1 MSDSNTPAQHPDEQ
15 PAAKPTSMSRTL
27 MSDIIFP
34 QDTNYHGTMFGGI
47 VMQYIDKIAT
57 IASMRH
63 SRRGVVTASSDSLDF
78 LAPVKVGEA
87 ILLEAFVSWTH
98 RSSMEV
104 FVRVESENLFTGER
118 KTTATSF
125 LTFVA
130 LDDQGKPTPVPAV
143 IPETDEEKRLFASA
157 EERYEARAKRK
168 EQRKQGDSRS

>member
-1 MSDSNTPAQHPDEQ
+1 MEAK
-15 PAAKPTSMSRTL
+15 AASLSRTT

-34 QDTNYHGTMFGGI
+34 SDTNYHGTMFGGV
-47 VMQYIDKIAT
+47 VMRYIDKIAT

-78 LAPVKVGEA
+78 LAPVRVGEA

-104 FVRVESENLFTGER
+104 YVKVESENLFTGER

-130 LDDQGKPTPVPAV
+130 LDDEGKPTPVPAV
-143 IPETDEEKRLFASA
+143 IPETE
-157 EERYEARAKRK
+157 EERKLYTSAQERYQARKKRK
-168 EQRKQGDSRS
+168 EERSAESSK

>member
-1 MSDSNTPAQHPDEQ
+1 MSE
-15 PAAKPTSMSRTL
+15 AKPARMSRTT
-27 MSDIIFP
+27 MTDIIFP
-34 QDTNYHGTMFGGI
+34 SDTNYHGTMFGGI
-47 VMQYIDKIAT
+47 VMRYIDKIAT

-87 ILLEAFVSWTH
+87 IMLEAYVSWTH

-104 FVRVESENLFTGER
+104 FVKVESENLFTGER

-143 IPETDEEKRLFASA
+143 IPETDEERRLFDSA
-157 EERYEARAKRK
+157 EERYQARKKRK
-168 EQRKQGDSRS
+168 AERDNNSH

>member
-1 MSDSNTPAQHPDEQ
+1 MEAK
-15 PAAKPTSMSRTL
+15 AASLSRTT

-34 QDTNYHGTMFGGI
+34 SDTNYHGTMFGGV
-47 VMQYIDKIAT
+47 VMRYIDKIAT

-78 LAPVKVGEA
+78 LAPVRVGEA

-104 FVRVESENLFTGER
+104 YVKVESENLFTGER

-130 LDDQGKPTPVPAV
+130 LDDEGKPTPVPAV
-143 IPETDEEKRLFASA
+143 IPETEEERKLYASA
-157 EERYEARAKRK
+157 QERYQARKKRK
-168 EQRKQGDSRS
+168 EERAAESSKQA

>member
-1 MSDSNTPAQHPDEQ
+1 MSE
-15 PAAKPTSMSRTL
+15 AKPASMSRTT
-27 MSDIIFP
+27 MTDIIFP
-34 QDTNYHGTMFGGI
+34 SDTNYHGTMFGGV
-47 VMQYIDKIAT
+47 VMRYIDKIAT

-104 FVRVESENLFTGER
+104 YVRVESENLFTGER

-125 LTFVA
+125 LTFIA

-143 IPETDEEKRLFASA
+143 IPETEEERRLFESA
-157 EERYEARAKRK
+157 EGRYQARRKRK
-168 EQRKQGDSRS
+168 EERESNS